1 MSRSSRSA
9 NLPRSARRYAK
20 FNAPTAADPAVLR
33 FDLRPTGA
41 EAVTSGAPAPIAA
54 DVTPSQD
61 AASGREAL
69 DAEWQ
74 HVWDT
79 APEAVR
85 YAFETSL
92 RRLWAPRPILFDNL
106 LPGVERRVEA
116 LLALHARRLGPPSRG
131 GK

>member
-20 FNAPTAADPAVLR
+20 FNAPTAAGLAVVR
-33 FDLRPTGA
+33 FDLRPTSA
-41 EAVTSGAPAPIAA
+41 AAVTSDVPVPIAE
-54 DVTPSQD
+54 DVTPRPG
-61 AASGREAL
+61 AASGRETL
-69 DAEWQ
+69 DAEWLRA
-74 HVWDT
+74 WDT

-85 YAFETSL
+85 YAFETCL
-92 RRLWAPRPILFDNL
+92 RRSWAPRPILFDNL